1 MDTLKVLPKSLS
13 AESKH
18 SSRETSP
25 NRYVLNESTDQQTSA
40 LQIDDSP
47 TQRNN
52 VEQKLRER
60 EESVPIND
68 NTSVTDDLKDNDET
82 CIPSAQLDENDGNLT
97 TISQI
102 SNDSADIKQLYKSH
116 HRTSS
121 SLAYNRITTKIAC
134 TKESIKKE
142 QTARDAN
149 VNEYLK
155 LAANADKQQLQ
166 RIKAVFE
173 KKNQKSAHN
182 ISQLQKKLESYSKRY
197 KDMQYHQNQKQQ
209 SIRQPR
215 EMLRDVGQG
224 LRNVGG
230 NIRDGVSGLSAT
242 VMSKPREFAHL
253 IKNKFGSA
261 DNINQLS
268 SNHNIMEINPSHIE
282 DNVSFRYE
290 NIMNSSLGMS
300 EETDPIGI
308 SSPGIIGDLGEK
320 YSEQESECS
329 SVTSDSI
336 PLSSGKHRV
345 LRNRHCTNYKAIHD
359 IRDDYDRLK
368 GKLERLEML
377 HKDVSELAMSLE
389 TERYRAE
396 RLEEQLNDLTELHQ
410 NEIENLKQAIA
421 DLEEK
426 VQYQSDERLRD
437 VYEIMEN
444 CQTRISKIEHL
455 SQQQYVTV
463 EGIDN
468 SNARAVVVKLI
479 NVVLTVLQVILLLVA
494 TAAGITM
501 PFLKTRVRVLTT
513 VVCIISVVFIFRQW
527 TEIRNLWFYSI
538 DTMKIFAST

>member
-1 MDTLKVLPKSLS
+1 MESLRVMSQSSS

-18 SSRETSP
+18 SSREASP
-25 NRYVLNESTDQQTSA
+25 NRHFSKESADLISQLPVLRNDSPSQCIGGDQKA
-40 LQIDDSP
+40 CVKDDSLLV
-47 TQRNN
+47 T
-52 VEQKLRER
+52 
-60 EESVPIND
+60 D
-68 NTSVTDDLKDNDET
+68 NTASIDDLKDIDEYAT
-82 CIPSAQLDENDGNLT
+82 AQLDENDGNLT
-97 TISQI
+97 TISQL
-102 SNDSADIKQLYKSH
+102 SNDSTDIKLFYKGH
-116 HRTSS
+116 HRASGS
-121 SLAYNRITTKIAC
+121 FAYNRITTKIAC
-134 TKESIKKE
+134 TKDSIKKE
-142 QTARDAN
+142 QTSRDAN

-155 LAANADKQQLQ
+155 LAASADKQQLH

-197 KDMQYHQNQKQQ
+197 RDLQYHHSQKQQ
-209 SIRQPR
+209 QSLRQPR

-230 NIRDGVSGLSAT
+230 NIRDGVTGLSAT

-261 DNINQLS
+261 DNIDQLS
-268 SNHNIMEINPSHIE
+268 STWYTDHNAIEISRDINSSHIE
-282 DNVSFRYE
+282 DNVSFHYD
-290 NIMNSSLGMS
+290 NMINSNL
-300 EETDPIGI
+300 GI
-308 SSPGIIGDLGEK
+308 SEGCVDPADVIAMNTPGIIGDISGK
-320 YSEQESECS
+320 YSEHDSECS

-336 PLSSGKHRV
+336 PLSSGKHRII
-345 LRNRHCTNYKAIHD
+345 RSRHCTNYKAIND
-359 IRDDYDRLK
+359 VRDDYSRIK
-368 GKLERLEML
+368 GKLERLEIL
-377 HKDVSELAMSLE
+377 HKDVTELSISLE

-410 NEIENLKQAIA
+410 NEIENLKQGIA

-444 CQTRISKIEHL
+444 CQTRISKMEHM

-501 PFLKTRVRVLTT
+501 PFLKTR
-513 VVCIISVVFIFRQW
+513 
-527 TEIRNLWFYSI
+527 
-538 DTMKIFAST
+538 